1 MRISIKENLKHLNR
15 IIDNFTKIRKLY
27 KAVGEYMLAS
37 VEENFQ
43 AQGRPTRWKRL
54 SIETLKSGYKG
65 KKFKKRGGLT
75 KAFGKHVAG
84 KKILIDSGRLK
95 NSITYKVKAIKKL
108 QDTKIYV
115 GTNVVY
121 AAIHQY
127 GGYAGRNRKVYIPA
141 RPYLLMQEQDRVWIS
156 SLFRKELWEKER

>member
-1 MRISIKENLKHLNR
+1 MRISIKENLEHLNK

-27 KAVGEYMLAS
+27 KAVGEYMLTS

-54 SIETLKSGYKG
+54 SIATLKSGYKG

-75 KAFGKHVAG
+75 KAFRDHVAG

-108 QDTKIYV
+108 QDTKIYI
-115 GTNVVY
+115 GTNMVY

-127 GGYAGRNRKVYIPA
+127 GGYAGRGRKVYIPA

-156 SLFRKELWEKER
+156 SFFRKNLWEKEG